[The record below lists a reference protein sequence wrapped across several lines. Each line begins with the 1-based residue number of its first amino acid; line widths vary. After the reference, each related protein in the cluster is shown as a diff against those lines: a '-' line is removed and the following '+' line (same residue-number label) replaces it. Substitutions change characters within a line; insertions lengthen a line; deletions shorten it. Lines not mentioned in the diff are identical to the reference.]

1 MNNMFPRPR
10 FWAEAAE
17 RIKPRRPVFSE
28 LLRYLLLSMI
38 ALLAQSVLISIPM
51 SFWLLKNKGDELMA
65 AFEAGEL
72 PQSLLLN
79 LMKQMPDWLTVISLL
94 SSAVIG
100 VAAVFYCLKIQKRT
114 LSSMG
119 LCGKHRLAEG
129 ALGFVLG
136 LALTAAALAL
146 GFAAGGYRL
155 ACSRPSGETLGLLL
169 LALLGC
175 AVYGASLELL
185 TRGCLA
191 PTLGAGLPVAAA
203 LVISTLASLMM
214 QSGGELFSLATANEL
229 LLGLLLGIWVVK
241 RGNLWSACGFHAAW
255 LFAQSFLAD
264 VAPVDAHGSI
274 HLFCVDADLYRP
286 AVSGGELG
294 PMGSIG
300 VTIVLLLAVAAALAL
315 RPKDPAPPAREP
327 TPEN

>member
-17 RIKPRRPVFSE
+17 RIKPRRTAFAE
-28 LLRYLLLSMI
+28 LLIYLLLSMI

-51 SFWLLKNKGDELMA
+51 SFWLLKNKGDELME

-79 LMKQMPDWLTVISLL
+79 LMKQMPDWLTVITLL
-94 SSAVIG
+94 AGAAIG
-100 VAAVFYCLKIQKRT
+100 FVAIFYCRKFQKRP

-119 LCGKHRLAEG
+119 LCGKHRVAEG
-129 ALGFVLG
+129 TLGFALGLM
-136 LALTAAALAL
+136 LTAAALAL
-146 GFAAGGYRL
+146 GFAAGGYKL
-155 ACSRPSGETLGLLL
+155 AYSRPSGEMVGLLL

-191 PTLGAGLPVAAA
+191 PTLGAGRPVAVA

-214 QSGGELFSLATANEL
+214 QGGGELFSLATANEL
-229 LLGLLLGIWVVK
+229 LLGLFLGIWAIK

-264 VAPVDAHGSI
+264 VAPADAHGSI
-274 HLFCVDADLYRP
+274 RLFCVDADLYRP

-294 PMGSIG
+294 PMASIG
-300 VTIVLLLAVAAALAL
+300 VTIVLLLAIAAALAL